1 MMRAIQSLPER
12 QRVVLTLYY
21 FEDMNLKEIG
31 SLLGVTESRISQI
44 HSAAV
49 AQLRP
54 VLEELME
61 G

>member
-31 SLLGVTESRISQI
+31 SLLGVTESRISQLHTEAI
-44 HSAAV
+44 QFLKKKLAKAI
-49 AQLRP
+49 
-54 VLEELME
+54 
-61 G
+61 

>member
-1 MMRAIQSLPER
+1 MKALHSLPER
-12 QRVVLTLYY
+12 QRVVLSLYY

-31 SLLGVTESRISQI
+31 GLLGVTESRISQI

-54 VLEELME
+54 ILAELMAE
-61 G
+61 